1 MKLVYRFVSYGAIL
15 LMFAVALLSFQGR
28 VSVHHYRILAL
39 VGTLAWFAS
48 VPFWMHRRLHN
59 PPD

>member
-1 MKLVYRFVSYGAIL
+1 MKPFYRFISYGAIC
-15 LMFAVALLSFQGR
+15 LMFGAAVLSFGGY

-39 VGTLAWFAS
+39 IGTLGWFAS

>member
-1 MKLVYRFVSYGAIL
+1 MKLFYRFVSYGAIL
-15 LMFAVALLSFQGR
+15 LMFAAALLSFGDH
-28 VSVHHYRILAL
+28 VTVHTYRILAL
-39 VGTLAWFAS
+39 VGTFGWFVS

>member
-1 MKLVYRFVSYGAIL
+1 MKLLYRFISYAAIL
-15 LMFAVALLSFQGR
+15 LMFGTALLCFGGH
-28 VSVHHYRILAL
+28 VSVHHYRLLAL
-39 VGTLAWFAS
+39 LGTLAWFAS

>member
-1 MKLVYRFVSYGAIL
+1 MKLLYRFISYAAIC
-15 LMFAVALLSFQGR
+15 LMFAAALLSFSGQ
-28 VSVHHYRILAL
+28 VSVHNYRILAL
-39 VGTLAWFAS
+39 AGTLAWFAS